1 MALNELWFVLVAV
14 LFTGFFFLEGFDFGV
29 GMASQLLTRDEQ
41 ERRVIINTI
50 GPFWDAN
57 EVWLITAAGAMF
69 AAFPHWYATMFSG
82 FYTLLTL
89 ILLALIFRGVAFEFR
104 GKAEGRAW
112 RRIWD
117 AAIWTGSFFPPLLLG
132 IVLAALFAG
141 VPIDADMEMSA
152 RFADLV
158 NGYTVLA
165 GITLVGLCW
174 LHGLVFLGLRTTG
187 ALRERALAKARRWLP
202 WQAALLS
209 GLAVWTVSATDLAER
224 RGAWLIAALCLG
236 VLAVLLAGY
245 FLRRGREGWGFA
257 MTGLLFIL
265 LFATLFAGLFPR
277 LMVSSMGD
285 DLSLTIYNAASGE
298 YTLRAMT
305 VVAAVL
311 LPVVLAYQAWSYF
324 VFHKRITDRDHLE
337 Y

>member
-1 MALNELWFVLVAV
+1 MSLNEWWFVLVAV

-29 GMASQLLTRDEQ
+29 GMAAKWLTRDEG

-89 ILLALIFRGVAFEFR
+89 ILLTLIFRGVAFEFR
-104 GKAEGRAW
+104 GKVEGRMW

-117 AAIWTGSFFPPLLLG
+117 AAIWTGSVFPPFLLG
-132 IVLAALFAG
+132 MVFAALFKG
-141 VPIDADMEMSA
+141 VPIAGNMEMSA
-152 RFADLV
+152 NVTDLV

-165 GITLVGLCW
+165 GLSLVGLCW
-174 LHGLVFLGLRTTG
+174 LHGLTFLTLRTTG
-187 ALRERALAKARRWLP
+187 SLRDRARAKALRWLP
-202 WQAALLS
+202 WQSALLV
-209 GLAVWTVSATDLAER
+209 GLAIWTIVATDLAER
-224 RGAWLIAALCLG
+224 RGVWLIAALCIG
-236 VLAVLLAGY
+236 VLAVLLAAF

-257 MTGLLFIL
+257 MTGLLFIV

-277 LMVSSMGD
+277 LMVSSIGD
-285 DLSLTIYNAASGE
+285 AFALTIYNAASGD

-305 VVAAVL
+305 IVAAVL
-311 LPVVLAYQAWSYF
+311 LPFVLAYQAWSYF